1 MLCLI
6 QLNCTFLT
14 QFFLSKLK
22 IDFTNFLHLYFL
34 HLYFSKQT
42 LSDRCFEPQQQQEL
56 SNPHRILLL
65 ILRGG
70 RRALETSHR
79 RPSTRCAERLCW
91 STAACE
97 PRVCGFKNSF
107 YSVELRTA
115 CHKDSPLFSFFISE
129 FLTRLF
135 SKQQHIM
142 NSSLSSL
149 VLQFWNVKKSGE
161 LSPTMNQ
168 PKYLWAIMACMCFCT
183 GLTWAAPKKNNK
195 KSSDHNSDLIPIPDD
210 LLENY
215 NMPSGKP
222 KFQYKKIFFSWIQ
235 FHEIFCEKQTT
246 HISRKRTI
254 EIKV

>member
-22 IDFTNFLHLYFL
+22 IDFTNFLHLYF
-34 HLYFSKQT
+34 SKQT
-42 LSDRCFEPQQQQEL
+42 LSDRCFEPHQQQEL

-70 RRALETSHR
+70 RRTLETSHR
-79 RPSTRCAERLCW
+79 RPSTRSGALDYGMLLRTPSSL
-91 STAACE
+91 
-97 PRVCGFKNSF
+97 RVQKLF

-149 VLQFWNVKKSGE
+149 VLQF
-161 LSPTMNQ
+161 
-168 PKYLWAIMACMCFCT
+168 
-183 GLTWAAPKKNNK
+183 
-195 KSSDHNSDLIPIPDD
+195 
-210 LLENY
+210 
-215 NMPSGKP
+215 
-222 KFQYKKIFFSWIQ
+222 
-235 FHEIFCEKQTT
+235 
-246 HISRKRTI
+246 
-254 EIKV
+254 